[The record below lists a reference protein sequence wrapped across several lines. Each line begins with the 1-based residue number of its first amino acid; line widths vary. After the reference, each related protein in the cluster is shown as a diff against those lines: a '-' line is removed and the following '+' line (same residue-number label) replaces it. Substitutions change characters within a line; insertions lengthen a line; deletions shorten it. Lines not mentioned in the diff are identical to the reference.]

1 MVKNIKEKNNM
12 FIVYKEV
19 DGEEH
24 IFASCNTFVEALK
37 TREQL
42 EQEKWPIPTNNN
54 TDVSKDNNNISVN
67 DNLDDDFNCEYL
79 DLAFTVT
86 KSSCDMISISRKQAE
101 AFFPISP
108 YEEICDIFVDNIHA
122 KAKLNTVTRF
132 RLTNQSSELINYLK
146 KLYEIKPKK
155 EAKVRLIL
163 NKEEQ
168 SFSNI
173 TVDSQDVSSK
183 IRKLELENKQYA
195 NKIKEYENQ
204 IDKLNQKIN
213 DIKKIIL

>member
-54 TDVSKDNNNISVN
+54 TDVSNDNNNISVN

-108 YEEICDIFVDNIHA
+108 YEEICVDNIHA

-168 SFSNI
+168 STSNI

>member
-54 TDVSKDNNNISVN
+54 TDVSNDNDNISVN

-86 KSSCDMISISRKQAE
+86 KSSCAMISISRKQAE

>member
-54 TDVSKDNNNISVN
+54 TDVSNDNNNISVN

>member
-1 MVKNIKEKNNM
+1 M

-54 TDVSKDNNNISVN
+54 TDVSNDNDNISVN

-86 KSSCDMISISRKQAE
+86 KSSCAMISISRKQAE

-132 RLTNQSSELINYLK
+132 RLTNQSSELVNYLK

-155 EAKVRLIL
+155 EAKVRFIL

-168 SFSNI
+168 STSNI

-204 IDKLNQKIN
+204 IDKFNQKIN

>member
-1 MVKNIKEKNNM
+1 M
-12 FIVYKEV
+12 
-19 DGEEH
+19 
-24 IFASCNTFVEALK
+24 
-37 TREQL
+37 
-42 EQEKWPIPTNNN
+42 
-54 TDVSKDNNNISVN
+54 
-67 DNLDDDFNCEYL
+67 
-79 DLAFTVT
+79 
-86 KSSCDMISISRKQAE
+86 
-101 AFFPISP
+101 
-108 YEEICDIFVDNIHA
+108 
-122 KAKLNTVTRF
+122 
-132 RLTNQSSELINYLK
+132 INYLK

-168 SFSNI
+168 STSNI

-183 IRKLELENKQYA
+183 IRKLEVENKQYA

>member
-1 MVKNIKEKNNM
+1 MVKNIKEKNNI

-37 TREQL
+37 TRKQL

-54 TDVSKDNNNISVN
+54 TDVSNVNDNISVN

-86 KSSCDMISISRKQAE
+86 KSSCAMISISRKQAE

-168 SFSNI
+168 STSNI

>member
-54 TDVSKDNNNISVN
+54 TDVSNDNNNISVN

-146 KLYEIKPKK
+146 KLYVIKRKK
-155 EAKVRLIL
+155 EAKVSLIL
-163 NKEEQ
+163 NKEAQ

>member
-54 TDVSKDNNNISVN
+54 TDVSNDNDNISVN

>member
-54 TDVSKDNNNISVN
+54 TDVSNDNDNISVN

-86 KSSCDMISISRKQAE
+86 KSSCAMISISRKQAE

-132 RLTNQSSELINYLK
+132 RLTNQSSELVNYLK

>member
-54 TDVSKDNNNISVN
+54 TDVSNDNNNISIN

>member
-54 TDVSKDNNNISVN
+54 TDVSNDNDNISVN

-86 KSSCDMISISRKQAE
+86 KSSCAMISISRKQAE
-101 AFFPISP
+101 AFFPIRP

-168 SFSNI
+168 STSNI

-183 IRKLELENKQYA
+183 IRELELENKQYA

-213 DIKKIIL
+213 NIKKIIS

>member
-54 TDVSKDNNNISVN
+54 TDVSNDNNNISVN

-86 KSSCDMISISRKQAE
+86 KSSCGMISISRKQAE

>member
-1 MVKNIKEKNNM
+1 M
-12 FIVYKEV
+12 
-19 DGEEH
+19 
-24 IFASCNTFVEALK
+24 
-37 TREQL
+37 
-42 EQEKWPIPTNNN
+42 
-54 TDVSKDNNNISVN
+54 
-67 DNLDDDFNCEYL
+67 
-79 DLAFTVT
+79 
-86 KSSCDMISISRKQAE
+86 
-101 AFFPISP
+101 
-108 YEEICDIFVDNIHA
+108 
-122 KAKLNTVTRF
+122 
-132 RLTNQSSELINYLK
+132 INYLK

-168 SFSNI
+168 STSNI

>member
-42 EQEKWPIPTNNN
+42 EQEKWPISTNNN
-54 TDVSKDNNNISVN
+54 TDVSNDNDNISVN
-67 DNLDDDFNCEYL
+67 DNLDDDFNCGYL

-86 KSSCDMISISRKQAE
+86 KSSCAMISISRKQAE

-168 SFSNI
+168 STSNI